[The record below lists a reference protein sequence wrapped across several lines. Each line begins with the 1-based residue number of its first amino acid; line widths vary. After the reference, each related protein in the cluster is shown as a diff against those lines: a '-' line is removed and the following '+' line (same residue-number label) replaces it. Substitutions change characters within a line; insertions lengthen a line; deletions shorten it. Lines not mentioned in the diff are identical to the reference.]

1 MIFSSDVMH
10 LSLTA
15 GHDSVYSLRDDTLT
29 PTEPAL
35 EGSRQEQP
43 YVVRGLRDPPTLT
56 KAAGQSGS
64 KVRLMVTE
72 SSCLVSSRLCA
83 CSL

>member
-1 MIFSSDVMH
+1 M
-10 LSLTA
+10 
-15 GHDSVYSLRDDTLT
+15 YSLRDDSLT

-35 EGSRQEQP
+35 GEGSRQEQP

-64 KVRLMVTE
+64 KVQFTVQIIAAEWLW
-72 SSCLVSSRLCA
+72 
-83 CSL
+83 